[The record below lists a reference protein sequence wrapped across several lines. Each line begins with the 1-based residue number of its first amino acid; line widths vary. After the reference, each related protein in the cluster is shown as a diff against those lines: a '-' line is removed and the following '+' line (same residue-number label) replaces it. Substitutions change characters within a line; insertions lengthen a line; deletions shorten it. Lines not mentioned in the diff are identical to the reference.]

1 MLQELSPSRQMG
13 SVLRIGVG
21 VQEGS
26 DALEAALAATASA
39 RADLDGAAAHLAIVV
54 TTASPGGDLARAIR
68 GVVGPVGIT
77 GGVTSG
83 LLTEHGLIVEGALVI
98 LVRNGEGAVSGV
110 AATSGRKLSDAAQA
124 AARLVLAG
132 WPFRGRYPRGIS
144 LAFTAHGSGAAAGG
158 FLTPW
163 RELMGPKMR
172 TVCGVMSSPIV
183 FGASSTPAVTSVGC
197 LEGAY
202 PMGLGLAEAM
212 QPEHDA
218 DVAIHG
224 SVEAAR
230 SALKWLEER
239 PARLVLA
246 LESSA
251 RYRALG
257 ASAERE
263 WTAIREQVRQHDG
276 RTGAPCVGWLCDE
289 VAAYGRGV
297 HPVDVPGALV
307 VAALG
312 DATRDHD
319 RLG

>member
-1 MLQELSPSRQMG
+1 
-13 SVLRIGVG
+13 
-21 VQEGS
+21 
-26 DALEAALAATASA
+26 
-39 RADLDGAAAHLAIVV
+39 
-54 TTASPGGDLARAIR
+54 
-68 GVVGPVGIT
+68 
-77 GGVTSG
+77 
-83 LLTEHGLIVEGALVI
+83 
-98 LVRNGEGAVSGV
+98 
-110 AATSGRKLSDAAQA
+110 
-124 AARLVLAG
+124 
-132 WPFRGRYPRGIS
+132 
-144 LAFTAHGSGAAAGG
+144 
-158 FLTPW
+158 
-163 RELMGPKMR
+163 
-172 TVCGVMSSPIV
+172 
-183 FGASSTPAVTSVGC
+183 
-197 LEGAY
+197 
-202 PMGLGLAEAM
+202 MGLGLAEGM

-224 SVEAAR
+224 SVEATR

-263 WTAIREQVRQHDG
+263 WIAVREQVRQHDG
-276 RTGAPCVGWLCDE
+276 QAGAPCVGWLCDE

-312 DATRDHD
+312 DSTRDHD

>member
-1 MLQELSPSRQMG
+1 MG
-13 SVLRIGVG
+13 ATLRVGVG
-21 VQEGS
+21 VEEGR
-26 DALEAALAATASA
+26 DVLEALAAAATAA
-39 RADLDGAAAHLAIVV
+39 RAELDGTTAQLAIVV
-54 TTASPGGDLARAIR
+54 TTAVPNGDVSRTIR
-68 GVVGPVGIT
+68 SVAGPVGIT
-77 GGVTSG
+77 GGVASA
-83 LLTEHGLIVEGALVI
+83 LLTDRGLVTEGALVI

-110 AATSGRKLSDAAQA
+110 AATNGRRLGDAAQA
-124 AARLVLAG
+124 AARLVLSG

-144 LAFTAHGSGAAAGG
+144 LAFAAHGSGSAAAG

-172 TVCGVMSSPIV
+172 TVCGVMSSPVV
-183 FGASSTPAVTSVGC
+183 FGMSSTPALTSVGC
-197 LEGAY
+197 LEGSY
-202 PMGLGLAEAM
+202 LMGLGLAEGM
-212 QPEHDA
+212 QPEHHA
-218 DVAIHG
+218 DVVIHG

-246 LESSA
+246 LESRA

-257 ASAERE
+257 SAAERE
-263 WTAIREQVRQHDG
+263 WNAIREQVRQHDG
-276 RTGAPCVGWLCDE
+276 QTAAPCVGWLCDG

-312 DATRDHD
+312 DSTRDHD